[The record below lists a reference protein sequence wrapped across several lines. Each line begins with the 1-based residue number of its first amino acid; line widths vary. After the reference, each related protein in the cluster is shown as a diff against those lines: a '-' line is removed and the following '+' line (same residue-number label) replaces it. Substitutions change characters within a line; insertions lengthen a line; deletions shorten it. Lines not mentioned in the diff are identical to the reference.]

1 MISSF
6 FSSLDSLG
14 LAAPSSD
21 AAFPTVP
28 PGWGPSFFDCS
39 DCSDSDFCSTGRLA
53 THGLGQHSWT
63 FAPRKNHADAS
74 LQACQKGRDHRSSF
88 PFGQSIDRCSPLGP
102 LRFLVVA
109 FDRGPS
115 AKRIAKSAKFSTGE
129 HRKNGRHRC
138 RGRQADQLLGR
149 LRLLREQAPLYAEGV
164 VNSMPYGSDVGKIED
179 TELVERPETEAAC
192 TQVQGPVAWLPVPWQ
207 RYLDAP
213 RWVFL

>member
-115 AKRIAKSAKFSTGE
+115 AKRIAKSAKFSTGP
-129 HRKNGRHRC
+129 GPTPSGTC
-138 RGRQADQLLGR
+138 GTRGTR
-149 LRLLREQAPLYAEGV
+149 LDLRSDAAEGSCPKV
-164 VNSMPYGSDVGKIED
+164 FTDPTHCRK
-179 TELVERPETEAAC
+179 LKHHP
-192 TQVQGPVAWLPVPWQ
+192 PVAEV
-207 RYLDAP
+207 
-213 RWVFL
+213 VFLSVQPLQR